1 MKLIRFTNNQSTK
14 PQFGIVIREHAVALS
29 TLQARA
35 GVELSFLADS
45 GDYLANLPESEQA
58 AKKLLAW
65 GEERFESLGN
75 GDKYPLESVRL
86 LEPIEVVALFD
97 FGLTP
102 RHLKNSGET
111 IGKYENDNP
120 QTAPLLQAFAKAVM
134 APKAKPPAGQPEP
147 LSYYKSNMN
156 TIAGDNETIPWP
168 AYTSRLDVEPELAVV
183 YGNEKQPVAGFCI
196 FNDVSARDVQANEFV
211 GGFCLTKDMAKGN
224 QLGPYLVTLDEVG
237 DPYNLKVSVVVN
249 GEVKFQGAT
258 SEISHKAEDVFAW
271 LGFIAPLKPG
281 SVMGFGTIPDCT
293 GCDHDDFIDPGA
305 EIEITIERLGT
316 LRCRFA
322 EPVVKLLPSRWPVR
336 ETLRKYHGHD
346 QLDTQQ

>member
-1 MKLIRFTNNQSTK
+1 MKIIRYTTAENTNAS
-14 PQFGIVIREHAVALS
+14 FGVIIRDHAVPLVALAS
-29 TLQARA
+29 HA
-35 GVELSFLADS
+35 GKASLYFADS
-45 GDYLANLPESEQA
+45 RAYLANLPGSEQ
-58 AKKLLAW
+58 LGRELVAW
-65 GEERFESLGN
+65 GEQHFEELRP
-75 GDKYPLESVRL
+75 DEKFPLQSVRL

-111 IGKYENDNP
+111 IGKYEKDNP
-120 QTAPLLQAFAKAVM
+120 QTATLLQAFAKAVM

-156 TIAGDNETIPWP
+156 TIAGDDETIPWP

-183 YGNEKQPVAGFCI
+183 YGNEQQPVAGYCI
-196 FNDVSARDVQANEFV
+196 FNDISARDIQATEFV

-224 QLGPYLVTLDEVG
+224 QLGPYLVTVDEVG
-237 DPYNLKVSVVVN
+237 DAYNLSVTVVVN
-249 GEVKFQGAT
+249 GQVKYQGST

-281 SVMGFGTIPDCT
+281 TVAGFGTIPDCT

-305 EIEITIERLGT
+305 EIEITFDRLGT
-316 LRCRFA
+316 LHCRFA
-322 EPVVKLLPSRWPVR
+322 EPAGKLLPSRWPVR
-336 ETLRKYHGHD
+336 EPLQKYH
-346 QLDTQQ
+346 